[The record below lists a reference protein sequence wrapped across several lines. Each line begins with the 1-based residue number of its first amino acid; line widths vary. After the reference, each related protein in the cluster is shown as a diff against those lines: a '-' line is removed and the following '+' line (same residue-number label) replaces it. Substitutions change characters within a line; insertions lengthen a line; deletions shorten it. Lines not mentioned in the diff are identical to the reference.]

1 MWPMRYRRGIMRFVE
16 VVKEMEIQ
24 MHKIKQ
30 KFDSGYL
37 EDIEGTVKQE
47 ISKLNLQIKKG
58 QRIAITAGSRG
69 IDRIPSILRAVA
81 AKVKEMGGEPFL
93 IPAMGSHGGATAEGQ
108 KKILEE
114 LGITPEF
121 VGAPVLSSMEIVKVG
136 TFSPPVS
143 ADCRPVEIAVVMDKN
158 AYEAD
163 GIIVVNRVKPHTSF
177 HSDVESGMM
186 KMIAVGMGKK
196 VQAENIHSFGTKGL
210 REYIVPIARKVI
222 ETGKI
227 IAGIGIVE
235 NSYDRVLEIRA
246 FLPEDIEQGEKDLL
260 QKARKSMPGLPV
272 DQLDMLIV
280 EKLGKNISG
289 TGMDTNIIGRL
300 KIHGEPE
307 TGKPTIGRIIV
318 LDLTPETKGN
328 AYGIGLA
335 DFTTKALVEKIDYK
349 ATYTNAIT
357 STFTERVKIPVIAE
371 NEQEAFEMAV
381 KACGIKDLDTIRAI
395 RIKNTLELE
404 EIWVSPAIYGELQA
418 KI

>member
-1 MWPMRYRRGIMRFVE
+1 MWPMRYRRGIMRFAE
-16 VVKEMEIQ
+16 VVNEMEIQ

-69 IDRIPSILRAVA
+69 IDRIPAILRAVA
-81 AKVKEMGGEPFL
+81 AKVKEMGSEPFL

-121 VGAPVLSSMEIVKVG
+121 IGVPVLSSMEVVKVG
-136 TFSPPVS
+136 TFSPPAS
-143 ADCRPVEIAVVMDKN
+143 ADCRPVEITVVMDKN

-163 GIIVVNRVKPHTSF
+163 GIIVVNRIKPHTSF

-210 REYIVPIARKVI
+210 REYIAPIARKVL

-235 NSYDRVLEIRA
+235 NSYDRVMEIRA

-260 QKARKSMPGLPV
+260 QKARKFMPGLPV

>member
-1 MWPMRYRRGIMRFVE
+1 
-16 VVKEMEIQ
+16 MEIQ
-24 MHKIKQ
+24 MIKVKQ
-30 KFDSGYL
+30 KFDSCYL
-37 EDIEGTVKQE
+37 EDIDGTIERE

-69 IDRIPSILRAVA
+69 IDRIPAIIRSVVG
-81 AKVKEMGGEPFL
+81 KVKEIGGEPFL

-108 KKILEE
+108 MKILEE

-121 VGAPVLSSMEIVKVG
+121 IGAPVLSSMEVVRVG
-136 TFSPPVS
+136 TFSPPVP
-143 ADCRPVEIAVVMDKN
+143 ADCESVEIAVVMDKN

-210 REYIVPIARKVI
+210 REYIAPIARKVL
-222 ETGKI
+222 ETGKV

-235 NSYDRVLEIRA
+235 DSHDKVMDIRA
-246 FLPEDIEQGEKDLL
+246 FLPKDMEHGEKELL

-272 DQLDMLIV
+272 ERLDVLIV

-289 TGMDTNIIGRL
+289 TGIDTNIIGRL
-300 KIHGEPE
+300 KIQGEPE
-307 TGKPTIGRIIV
+307 TGKPVIGRIIV
-318 LDLTPETKGN
+318 LDLTAETKGN

-357 STFTERVKIPVIAE
+357 STFTERVKIPIIAE
-371 NEQEAFEMAV
+371 NEQEALEMAV
-381 KACGIKDLDTIRAI
+381 KACGIKDLDMIRAI
-395 RIKNTLELE
+395 RIKNTLELD
-404 EIWVSPAIYGELQA
+404 EIWVSPAIFGELQA